1 MENLENE
8 HTYDNGFHPKEVHLK
23 DNYKFY
29 NRNIF
34 FRLFS
39 SAIIYLTAFFLLFIR
54 KPLWGYKVVGKKN
67 LKGIK
72 GAITISNHV
81 LQQDAFCTVP
91 SMLPRKLYVT
101 MLETNL
107 GFPVVSQYLRIVG
120 AVPIPRNP
128 KLFVRFLKETKEII
142 QKGKFVHIYPEAAL
156 KPYCDHIRPFK
167 SGAFHIAY
175 QADAPIIPMVFTF
188 HKPKGIYFYKHKPCI
203 HLNILEPYY
212 PDRSLTKKEATLKM
226 NEDLNKIMSDFFNK
240 TSDFKF

>member
-23 DNYKFY
+23 ENYKFY
-29 NRNIF
+29 NQNVF

-39 SAIIYLTAFFLLFIR
+39 VIVIYLSAFFIFLFR
-54 KPLWGYKVVGKKN
+54 KPLWGYKITGKKN

-91 SMLPRKLYVT
+91 GMLPRKLYVT

-120 AVPIPRNP
+120 AVPIPRD
-128 KLFVRFLKETKEII
+128 KRLFIRFLKDTKEII
-142 QKGKFVHIYPEAAL
+142 NKGRFVHIYPEAAL
-156 KPYCDHIRPFK
+156 KPYCDHIRSFK
-167 SGAFHIAY
+167 QGAFHIAY

-188 HKPKGIYFYKHKPCI
+188 HKPKGIYFYKKKPCI

-212 PDRSLTKKEATLKM
+212 PDKSLPKKEAIEKM
-226 NEDLNKIMSDFFNK
+226 NIELFNQMSTYFNNN
-240 TSDFKF
+240 SDYKK